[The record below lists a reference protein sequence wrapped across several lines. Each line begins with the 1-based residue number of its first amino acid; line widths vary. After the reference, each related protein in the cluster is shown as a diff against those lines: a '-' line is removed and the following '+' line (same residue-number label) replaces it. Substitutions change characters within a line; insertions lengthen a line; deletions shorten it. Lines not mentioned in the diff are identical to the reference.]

1 MQFFRK
7 RAKKGKKN
15 FKKRTIKGKMLKKLG
30 KIVQFFFLN
39 NIFFAAL
46 IDIQN

>member
-39 NIFFAAL
+39 IFFAAL